1 MPVHRRKDEMVS
13 RAWAQALA
21 MTRGDGEPAELV
33 AAALEAHRALSHG
46 FKQNVAVT
54 ALAPNGAVSGLA
66 AFVAVY
72 ATCRQE
78 HRPPGPSAALSFEKR

>member
-1 MPVHRRKDEMVS
+1 MPVHQRKDEIVS

-21 MTRGDGEPAELV
+21 MTRGDGDRADLV
-33 AAALEAHRALSHG
+33 AAALEAHRALSRG
-46 FKQNVAVT
+46 FKQHVPVT
-54 ALAPNGAVSGLA
+54 ALVPGGAASGLA

-78 HRPPGPSAALSFEKR
+78 HRPPGPSAALSFEER